1 MKASRSGNCPI
12 FFMLVDKSKS
22 NFNGGAHLALIA
34 VQVLFATF
42 QVIGKLALKTV
53 PPFALVGL
61 RIGGSCLL
69 LLALA
74 RLSGNFRFI
83 ARKDWP
89 LLLVSSALGLI
100 FNQWL
105 FVKGLSM
112 STASNAALI
121 STSIPVT
128 TLLVGIFIRTD
139 RPTWRRFLGIALATA
154 GVIWLID
161 PSRGDFSAAN
171 RVGDL
176 LLVASAIC
184 YGCYIA
190 VSKDLIKRY
199 GALNVITWIFIVGA
213 VAAIP
218 PAVVS
223 LRQISLN
230 SISLQV
236 WLELI
241 YIIAMG
247 TAAAYFL
254 NAWAL
259 ARVPPSTVA
268 VYIYLQPLLV
278 FALASFFLRES
289 LGTRA
294 IISTLLIFA
303 GVFLVT
309 RRSFKQTEQPGALVR

>member
-1 MKASRSGNCPI
+1 MFVEN
-12 FFMLVDKSKS
+12 SKL
-22 NFNGGAHLALIA
+22 NFNTGAHLALIS
-34 VQVLFATF
+34 VQILFATF
-42 QVIGKLALKTV
+42 QVIGKLALRTV
-53 PPFALVGL
+53 PPVALVGL
-61 RIGGSCLL
+61 RIGGSCIL

-74 RLSGNFRFI
+74 RVSGNFRFI

-89 LLLVSSALGLI
+89 LLLISSALGLI

-105 FVKGLSM
+105 FVTGLSM

-128 TLLVGIFIRTD
+128 TLLVGIFVKTD
-139 RPTWRRFLGIALATA
+139 RPTWRRFLGIALAAA

-161 PSRGDFSAAN
+161 PSRGDFSTAN

-176 LLVASAIC
+176 LLIASAIC

-190 VSKDLIKRY
+190 VSKDLMKRY
-199 GALNVITWIFIVGA
+199 SALTVITWIFIVGA
-213 VAAIP
+213 VVAIP

-223 LRQISLN
+223 LRPIPLN
-230 SISLQV
+230 SISLKV
-236 WLELI
+236 WVELI
-241 YIIAMG
+241 YIIVMG

-278 FALASFFLRES
+278 LALATFFLGES
-289 LGTRA
+289 LGARA

-309 RRSFKQTEQPGALVR
+309 RRSSKQIEQPKALVG